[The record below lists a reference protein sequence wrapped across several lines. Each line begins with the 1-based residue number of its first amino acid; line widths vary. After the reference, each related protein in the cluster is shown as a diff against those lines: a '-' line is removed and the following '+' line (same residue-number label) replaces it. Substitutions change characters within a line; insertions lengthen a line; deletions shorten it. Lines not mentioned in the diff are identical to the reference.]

1 MSFCHFVIVIFR
13 RRCLRHLVPAVMAGL
28 ADPTVTLP
36 SGDNLDE
43 RVAGRVVTLHGS
55 QVFERECRR
64 QLVEDRLV
72 LSVSLAIV
80 TGHYILTHQC
90 FAESLDL
97 LHQTVV
103 SHHQGKVEASLRF
116 LGAATQQVE
125 DDPAMEY

>member
-1 MSFCHFVIVIFR
+1 
-13 RRCLRHLVPAVMAGL
+13 MAGL
-28 ADPTVTLP
+28 ADPAVTLP

-43 RVAGRVVTLHGS
+43 RVAGRVVTLQGS

-90 FAESLDL
+90 LAEGLDL
-97 LHQTVV
+97 LHQTVL
-103 SHHQGKVEASLRF
+103 SHHQGKVETSLALF
-116 LGAATQQVE
+116 CTAAEQME
-125 DDPAMEY
+125 DDPATEY

>member
-1 MSFCHFVIVIFR
+1 
-13 RRCLRHLVPAVMAGL
+13 MAGL

-43 RVAGRVVTLHGS
+43 RVAGCVVTLQGS

-64 QLVEDRLV
+64 QLVEDGLV

-90 FAESLDL
+90 LAESLDL
-97 LHQTVV
+97 LHQTVL
-103 SHHQGKVEASLRF
+103 SHHQGKVETSLRF
-116 LGAATQQVE
+116 LGTAAEQME
-125 DDPAMEY
+125 DDPATEY